1 LPFQAISRRTAMS
14 EEPKS
19 KEKNRGGG
27 TGIGK
32 DPAFPGNGVGGV
44 DVLETARAVIRIEGQ
59 EIARLEE
66 RVGVEFARAVGLII
80 ACIERGGKVIV
91 TGVGKSG
98 LVAQKLAATMNSMG
112 TTAFFLHPVEALHGD
127 LGMVSARDVVI
138 AISKSGMSDEL
149 AALLP
154 TFKRLGNRI
163 IAMTGDTNSDLAKES
178 DLVLD
183 VGVTKEAC
191 PFGLAPTAST
201 SCAIAMSDALAVS
214 IFVVRDLKPED
225 FAFHHP
231 GGALGRR
238 LLLKV
243 EDIMH
248 TGEDLPIV
256 REKAL
261 MREALVEII
270 EKRLGV
276 TGVVDDEGKLVGIV
290 TDGDIKRILMGHP
303 DVKDVREIE
312 VGSVMTRNPRTIK
325 KDALVARAI
334 QRMEEDPH
342 RLITCLMI
350 VDAKGFPIGL
360 VHMHDCLRTGI
371 A

>member
-1 LPFQAISRRTAMS
+1 MSRSKRADKRAGRSTDQAGEA
-14 EEPKS
+14 
-19 KEKNRGGG
+19 
-27 TGIGK
+27 
-32 DPAFPGNGVGGV
+32 AFPNSGEGGV
-44 DVLETARAVIRIEGQ
+44 DILETGRAVIRIEAQ
-59 EIARLEE
+59 EIARLED
-66 RVGVEFARAVGLII
+66 RVGIEFARAVGLIA

-98 LVAQKLAATMNSMG
+98 LVAKKLAATMNSMG
-112 TTAFFLHPVEALHGD
+112 TTAFFLHPVEAVHGD
-127 LGMVSARDVVI
+127 LGMVSSRDVVI

-163 IAMTGDTNSDLAKES
+163 IAMTGDTGSDLAKES

-183 VGVTKEAC
+183 VGVSREAC

-201 SCAIAMSDALAVS
+201 SCAVAMSDALAVS
-214 IFVVRDLKPED
+214 VFVVRGLKPDD

-248 TGEDLPIV
+248 TGDNLPIV
-256 REKAL
+256 KERAL
-261 MREALVEII
+261 MRDALMEII

-276 TGVVDDEGKLVGIV
+276 TGVVDDEGKLVGII

-312 VGSVMTRNPRTIK
+312 VGSVMTRNPRTID

-334 QRMEEDPH
+334 QRMEEDPG

-350 VDAKGFPIGL
+350 VDTRGFPIGL

>member
-1 LPFQAISRRTAMS
+1 MATS
-14 EEPKS
+14 EHTNEGAS
-19 KEKNRGGG
+19 KGPDEGRDM
-27 TGIGK
+27 T
-32 DPAFPGNGVGGV
+32 FPGNVEGGV
-44 DVLETARAVIRIEGQ
+44 DVLETARAVIRIEAG
-59 EIARLEE
+59 EIARLED
-66 RVGVEFARAVGLII
+66 RIGMEFAQAVGLIV
-80 ACIERGGKVIV
+80 ACIERDGKVIV

-98 LVAQKLAATMNSMG
+98 LVAKKLAATLNSMG
-112 TTAFFLHPVEALHGD
+112 TTAFFLHPVEAVHGD

-163 IAMTGDTNSDLAKES
+163 IAITGHATSDLAKES

-183 VGVTKEAC
+183 VAVTKEAC
-191 PFGLAPTAST
+191 PYGLAPTAST

-214 IFVVRDLKPED
+214 VFVVRGLKPDD

-243 EDIMH
+243 KDIMH
-248 TGEDLPIV
+248 TGDSLPLV
-256 REKAL
+256 REKSVMGDAL
-261 MREALVEII
+261 LEII

-276 TGVVDDEGKLVGIV
+276 TGVVDDQGKLVGII

-303 DVKDVREIE
+303 NVKDVREIE
-312 VGSVMTRNPRTIK
+312 VGSVMTRNPRTI
-325 KDALVARAI
+325 DQEALVARAI
-334 QRMEEDPH
+334 QRMEADPH
-342 RLITCLMI
+342 RLITCLMV
-350 VDAKGFPIGL
+350 VDDGGFPIGL

>member
-1 LPFQAISRRTAMS
+1 MS
-14 EEPKS
+14 TSKS
-19 KEKNRGGG
+19 ADKGAGKSTDK
-27 TGIGK
+27 TG
-32 DPAFPGNGVGGV
+32 DMSFPDNGEGEM
-44 DVLETARAVIRIEGQ
+44 DVLETARAVIRIEAE
-59 EIARLEE
+59 EIARLED
-66 RVGVEFARAVGLII
+66 RVGLGFAQAVGLIV

-98 LVAQKLAATMNSMG
+98 LVAKKLAATMNSMG
-112 TTAFFLHPVEALHGD
+112 TTAFFLHPVEAVHGD

-163 IAMTGDTNSDLAKES
+163 IALTGDATSDLAKES

-191 PFGLAPTAST
+191 PYGLAPTAST

-214 IFVVRDLKPED
+214 IFVVRGLKPDD

-243 EDIMH
+243 KDIMH
-248 TGEDLPIV
+248 TGDNLPLV
-256 REKAL
+256 REKAV
-261 MREALVEII
+261 MGDALVEII

-276 TGVVDDEGKLVGIV
+276 TGVVDDEGRLVGII

-303 DVKDVREIE
+303 NVKDVREIE
-312 VGSVMTRNPRTIK
+312 VGSVMTRSPRTIDK
-325 KDALVARAI
+325 EALVASAI
-334 QRMEEDPH
+334 QRMEVDPGH
-342 RLITCLMI
+342 LITCLMI
-350 VDAKGFPIGL
+350 VDDNGLPIGL